1 MKINI
6 ANFIL
11 TRKCNLHCDYCRMSG
26 DIDYIVKPREYPDG
40 KDYFKNEKD
49 VSFWISIS
57 DKLYEQNKDVF
68 IILYGGEPLLY
79 PDLDKLV
86 KHLNDKGIAY
96 TIISNCTE
104 EVQPKIIKLFEKVG
118 KLTGFTASVDP
129 GFWLE
134 KDDDEAKKSRAGVDF
149 LQKVVELG
157 ISDDPVA
164 EITVDNNNIQYL
176 EETVKKLDEMGI
188 CSDVTVLCPARTN
201 YYDFSSITDESNL
214 VKPDIKTKEI
224 FFGLVESD
232 YNIHMKQTLLPKIF
246 EILPAELFCEM
257 PKNLDN
263 ITIDADGNLRLCLRI
278 RGRGVPNYSA
288 EEFFS
293 EDSKLK
299 DEIFENYRLDYST
312 LCNGCSWTCKL
323 MSTLEIK
330 DVLNH

>member
-11 TRKCNLHCDYCRMSG
+11 TRKCNLHCDYCRISG
-26 DIDYIVKPREYPDG
+26 DINYIVKPREYPDG

-86 KHLNDKGIAY
+86 KHLKDKEIAY

-104 EVQPKIIKLFEKVG
+104 EVQPKIIELFNKVG
-118 KLTGFTASVDP
+118 KLKGFTASVDP
-129 GFWLE
+129 GFWLLE
-134 KDDDEAKKSRAGVDF
+134 TDDEAKKSRAGVDF
-149 LQKVVELG
+149 LKKVIELG

-176 EETVKKLDEMGI
+176 VESVKLLDEMGI
-188 CSDVTVLCPARTN
+188 CSDITVLCPARTN
-201 YYDFSSITDESNL
+201 YYDFSSITNESLL
-214 VKPDIKTKEI
+214 VNPDMRTKEI
-224 FFGLVESD
+224 FHKLINSD
-232 YNIHMKQTLLPKIF
+232 YNIHMKKTLLPEIF
-246 EILPAELFCEM
+246 KILPAELFCEM

-263 ITIDADGNLRLCLRI
+263 ITIDADGKLRLCLRI
-278 RGRGVPNYSA
+278 RGRGVPSFSA

-293 EDSKLK
+293 EDSKTK
-299 DEIFENYRLDYST
+299 DEVLESYRLDYST